1 MAEYHTRKRW
11 QKFQKCWN
19 KVISIML
26 FELINCNG
34 RWYRRTIIYEQI
46 LFFEILTRLI
56 FQPDSNSNLLF
67 VLMLFELV
75 MITVDH
81 CEFIYLFLLLYQ
93 SIIKEDKNTW
103 YLFYF
108 FRGIF
113 HFFIFIQISMQRIQE
128 MRKIFENIEYIN
140 WKSELFH
147 GNYDILWILCSII
160 WIYRV

>member
-1 MAEYHTRKRW
+1 MAEYHISKNFNDR
-11 QKFQKCWN
+11 KCWN

-46 LFFEILTRLI
+46 LFEILTPLI

-93 SIIKEDKNTW
+93 SIIEEDRNKW

-108 FRGIF
+108 FEG
-113 HFFIFIQISMQRIQE
+113 
-128 MRKIFENIEYIN
+128 Y
-140 WKSELFH
+140 
-147 GNYDILWILCSII
+147 
-160 WIYRV
+160 